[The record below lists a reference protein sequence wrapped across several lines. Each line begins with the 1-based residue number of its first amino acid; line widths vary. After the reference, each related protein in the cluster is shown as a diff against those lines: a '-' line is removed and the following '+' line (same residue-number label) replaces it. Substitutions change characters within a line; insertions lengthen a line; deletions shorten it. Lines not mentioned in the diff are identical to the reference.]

1 MSASPSLKKFGEC
14 LYRNPPSRTYFARVK
29 HRSKE
34 IKQSV
39 KTNNLPVARRKLK
52 DFKTKLDR
60 RNPAADRISLCS
72 RTRRTLG
79 ELLRPLCTSGSE
91 TVLPC
96 YRLRQRAHIEMRQ
109 EL

>member
-39 KTNNLPVARRKLK
+39 KTNNLPVSAAKTEGLSRPNWIEEIRRRAEFRFALE
-52 DFKTKLDR
+52 R
-60 RNPAADRISLCS
+60 
-72 RTRRTLG
+72 G
-79 ELLRPLCTSGSE
+79 EP
-91 TVLPC
+91 
-96 YRLRQRAHIEMRQ
+96 
-109 EL
+109 